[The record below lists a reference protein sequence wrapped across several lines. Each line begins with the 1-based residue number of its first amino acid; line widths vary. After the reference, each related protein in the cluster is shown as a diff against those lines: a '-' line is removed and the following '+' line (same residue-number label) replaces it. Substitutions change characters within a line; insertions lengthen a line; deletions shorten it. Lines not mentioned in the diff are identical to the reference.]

1 MAALRTNEIDVVVLN
16 DAPPL
21 LYHRV
26 LRDGMRL
33 LSRDL
38 AATTTREARAVS
50 RRCDYQI
57 HLRKVDE
64 QLARRL
70 ADGSFGR

>member
-1 MAALRTNEIDVVVLN
+1 MVVLN

-26 LRDGMRL
+26 LRDGIRL

-38 AATTTREARAVS
+38 AATTTREGRAMS
-50 RRCDYQI
+50 RWCDFQV

-64 QLARRL
+64 ALARRL
-70 ADGSFGR
+70 ADGTFGR